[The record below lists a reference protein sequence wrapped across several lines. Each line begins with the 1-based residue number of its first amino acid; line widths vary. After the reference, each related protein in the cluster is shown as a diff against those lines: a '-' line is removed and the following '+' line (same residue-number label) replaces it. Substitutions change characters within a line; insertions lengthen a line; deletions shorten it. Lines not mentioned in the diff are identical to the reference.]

1 MKLKEKT
8 LAAVSIFISMFSIL
22 IMSGFL
28 IVNAFSQETKYN
40 ELIHLN
46 LLLST
51 IPMILVSIIAFIIE
65 IRYRPTF
72 NKESLQ
78 KVDLYSLILVY
89 SGSFLE
95 IFSIILFACLS
106 ISININLLLFSPI
119 FVWIGAFITILGL
132 VLTIFPRT
140 DDGRDKM

>member
-8 LAAVSIFISMFSIL
+8 LVAVSIFISMFSIL

-28 IVNAFSQETKYN
+28 IVNAFSQEAKYN

>member
-28 IVNAFSQETKYN
+28 IVNAFSQEAKYN

-95 IFSIILFACLS
+95 IFSIILFVCLS

-119 FVWIGAFITILGL
+119 FVWIGAVITILGL
-132 VLTIFPRT
+132 ILVIFTR
-140 DDGRDKM
+140 GKNSK

>member
-89 SGSFLE
+89 SGSILE
-95 IFSIILFACLS
+95 LFSIILFACLS
-106 ISININLLLFSPI
+106 IFININLLLFSPI
-119 FVWIGAFITILGL
+119 FVWIGAFIAILGL
-132 VLTIFPRT
+132 ILIIFTRGK
-140 DDGRDKM
+140 DSK

>member
-1 MKLKEKT
+1 MKIKEKT
-8 LAAVSIFISMFSIL
+8 IVAVSIFTSMFSIL

-28 IVNAFSQETKYN
+28 IVNSFSQETKYN

-119 FVWIGAFITILGL
+119 FVWIGAVITILGL
-132 VLTIFPRT
+132 VLTIFTRT